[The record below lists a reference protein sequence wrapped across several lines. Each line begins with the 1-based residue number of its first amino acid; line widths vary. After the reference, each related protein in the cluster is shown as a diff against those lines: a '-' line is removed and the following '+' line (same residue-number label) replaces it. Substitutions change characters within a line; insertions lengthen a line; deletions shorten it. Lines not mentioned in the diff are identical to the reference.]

1 MDRFFNADNKVFQ
14 ALGSLMDCMIISALW
29 LLMCIPVF
37 TIGTSTTAM
46 YTTVHKVIRRQQGYV
61 WNTFWDSFNEN
72 FKLTTKLWL
81 IILAIIIVLTADIY
95 VTHQALVEGLSW
107 GIFAPFFVILM
118 ILVILWAVYIFAYS
132 ARFEQTLKAT
142 LKNGVLLMIANLPWT
157 VLIFLELAVATIVT
171 MYMPIL
177 IIILPGIA
185 TVLVELILEHV
196 FRKLMTEEQRR
207 HEEEEDMQA

>member
-61 WNTFWDSFNEN
+61 WNTFWDSFKEN

-118 ILVILWAVYIFAYS
+118 ILVILWEVYIFAYS

-142 LKNGVLLMIANLPWT
+142 L
-157 VLIFLELAVATIVT
+157 
-171 MYMPIL
+171 
-177 IIILPGIA
+177 
-185 TVLVELILEHV
+185 
-196 FRKLMTEEQRR
+196 
-207 HEEEEDMQA
+207 

>member
-29 LLMCIPVF
+29 LLMCSPVF

-61 WNTFWDSFNEN
+61 WNTFWDSFKEN

>member
-1 MDRFFNADNKVFQ
+1 MDRFFNADNKGFQ

-37 TIGTSTTAM
+37 TIGTSTTSM

-61 WNTFWDSFNEN
+61 WNTFWDSFKEN

-118 ILVILWAVYIFAYS
+118 ILVILWAVFIFAYS

-196 FRKLMTEEQRR
+196 FRKLMAEEQRR
-207 HEEEEDMQA
+207 HEEEEDAQV

>member
-61 WNTFWDSFNEN
+61 WNTFWDSFKEN

-142 LKNGVLLMIANLPWT
+142 LKNGVLIMIANLPWT
-157 VLIFLELAVATIVT
+157 VLIFLELVVATIVV
-171 MYMPIL
+171 MYVPIL
-177 IIILPGIA
+177 IIIIPGIV
-185 TVLVELILEHV
+185 TVLAELILEHV

-207 HEEEEDMQA
+207 HEEEEDAQV